1 MTRQVMWGFAAA
13 LMGCAS
19 MAALAAPASAQA
31 QADDDAGVDQIV
43 VTAQRREQSGQDVPI
58 ALTALSGQ
66 DLADRGVTNVKDI
79 ERLTPSLE
87 IERTFGTGQ
96 PVFTLRGVG
105 FDDYTANNAPTVG
118 IYVDDIAYTVP
129 VMTQGALFDLA
140 RVEVL
145 RGPQGT
151 LYGRNTTGGAIN
163 FVSNRATDEFEV
175 GGNIEYA
182 RFGALSANGYVS
194 GPIGGFRARLAAIT
208 EQGGGFQRNR
218 RTGDELGDADRFAA
232 RFSIETG
239 DESNFYV
246 RLNGHYYEDN
256 SDGLGAYLLAPV
268 VAGPPIG
275 TIPADTS
282 RRSTDWSSSATFQ
295 TQTGVPLN
303 SKPFRNN
310 EGWGINL
317 FGSANLGFANLVSVT
332 GYERLDRQ
340 EFNDFDGTQAN
351 IAATLFNSKPRV
363 FSQELRLVSN
373 GDSSIDW
380 IIGGYYSNER
390 LSDDFR
396 SDFIDSLGFTVS
408 TTYRQKVRTAAIF
421 GQADWRF
428 ADRFTATAGLRY
440 EDENRR
446 LIGLTTRIPEFAVGF
461 ATDVNR
467 AVGLSDVSGKF
478 ALTFEATE
486 NARIYASVSR
496 GVKSGGFT
504 TYNTL
509 VPEQADPFQP
519 ETLWSYEAGLK
530 SDWFGDTL
538 RANLGAFYYDYN
550 DQQIQGFYIDP
561 TFGAVGQIVNVE
573 KSKIYG
579 GEFDLVWQPT
589 RNLTIEQSIGY
600 KTGEFVRFRDVD
612 LGASLA
618 VGPPFAPVF
627 LSRDGQDL
635 PFPRL
640 SYSGSARYILPVG
653 GFDLTA
659 LLDYSFRDD
668 DDRSRLGSAIYNVD
682 SYWLVNARL
691 SLAKSDDDAWQVY
704 VFGRNIFDK
713 GYDVTRNFFLPQA
726 QLGYTGE
733 PATYGVGLNVN
744 F

>member
-1 MTRQVMWGFAAA
+1 MSRERIVRTSLLTCASALALVAPAAA
-13 LMGCAS
+13 Q
-19 MAALAAPASAQA
+19 PADAG
-31 QADDDAGVDQIV
+31 AGVDQIV

-66 DLADRGVTNVKDI
+66 DLAQRGVTNVKGV

-118 IYVDDIAYTVP
+118 IYVDEVAYTVP

-163 FVSNRATDEFEV
+163 FVSNRATEEFEV

-182 RFGALSANGYVS
+182 RFGAITAGGYVS
-194 GPIGGFRARLAAIT
+194 GPIGPFRGRIAAIT

-218 RTGDELGDADRFAA
+218 RTGAELGDADRFAG
-232 RFSIETG
+232 RFSLETG
-239 DESNFYV
+239 DESDFYV

-268 VAGPPIG
+268 VAGPPYG
-275 TIPADTS
+275 TIPADTD
-282 RRSTDWSSSATFQ
+282 RRATDWSSSATFA
-295 TQTGVPLN
+295 TQTGVPVN

-310 EGWGINL
+310 EGWGLNL
-317 FGSANLGFANLVSVT
+317 YGSVNLGAADLVSIT
-332 GYERLDRQ
+332 AYEKLDRQ

-363 FSQELRLVSN
+363 FSQELRVVSN
-373 GDSSIDW
+373 GEGDFNW
-380 IIGGYYSNER
+380 IVGAYYGNER

-396 SDFIDSLGFTVS
+396 SDFVDSLGFTVS
-408 TTYRQKVRTAAIF
+408 TTYRQKVRTAAVF
-421 GQADWRF
+421 GQADLRF
-428 ADRFTATAGLRY
+428 AERFVATAGLRY
-440 EDENRR
+440 EDEKRR
-446 LIGLTTRIPEFAVGF
+446 LIGLTTRIPEFSVPF
-461 ATDVNR
+461 ATNVNR
-467 AVGLSDVSGKF
+467 EVGLSEVSGKL
-478 ALTFEATE
+478 ALTFEATQ
-486 NARIYASVSR
+486 NARLYASVSR

-509 VPEQADPFQP
+509 VPAQADPFRP
-519 ETLWSYEAGLK
+519 EVLWSYEAGLK
-530 SDWFGDTL
+530 SELFDNTVRL
-538 RANLGAFYYDYN
+538 NLGGFYYDYK

-561 TFGAVGQIVNVE
+561 VFGAVGQIVNVE

-579 GEFDLVWQPT
+579 GELELVWKPT
-589 RNLTIEQSIGY
+589 SRLTLEQSVGY
-600 KTGEFVRFRDVD
+600 KTGSFVRFDDVD

-627 LSRDGQDL
+627 ISRDGQDL

-640 SYSGSARYILPVG
+640 SYNGSASYVAPIG

-659 LLDYSFRDD
+659 LLDFSFRDD
-668 DDRSRLGSAIYNVD
+668 DDRSRLGSTIYNVD

-691 SLAKSDDDAWQVY
+691 ALSKSESDAWEVY

-733 PATYGVGLNVN
+733 PATYGVGLGVN

>member
-1 MTRQVMWGFAAA
+1 MNQRDIGKFTAAHIA
-13 LMGCAS
+13 CVS
-19 MAALAAPASAQA
+19 MAALCAPAVAQTVS
-31 QADDDAGVDQIV
+31 DDEAGVEQVV

-66 DLADRGVTNVKDI
+66 DLTDRGITNVKGI
-79 ERLTPSLE
+79 ERITPSLE

-118 IYVDDIAYTVP
+118 TYVDDIAYTVP

-163 FVSNRATDEFEV
+163 FVSNRATDTAEI

-182 RFGALSANGYVS
+182 RFGAVTASGYVS
-194 GPIGGFRARLAAIT
+194 GPIGGFRVRLAGIT
-208 EQGGGFQRNR
+208 EQGGAFQRNR
-218 RTGDELGDADRFAA
+218 RTGEELGDADRTAA
-232 RFSIETG
+232 RFSVETG
-239 DESNFYV
+239 DESDVYL
-246 RLNGHYYEDN
+246 RLNGHFYEDN
-256 SDGLGAYLLAPV
+256 SDGLGAYLISPV
-268 VAGPPIG
+268 VAGPPFG
-275 TIPADTS
+275 TIPADTDQHL
-282 RRSTDWSSSATFQ
+282 TDFSSSATFAA
-295 TQTGVPLN
+295 QTGVPVD
-303 SKPFRNN
+303 SAPFRNN
-310 EGWGINL
+310 EGWGLNFYGSINL
-317 FGSANLGFANLVSVT
+317 GAVDLVSVT

-363 FSQELRLVSN
+363 FSQELRFLSN
-373 GDSSIDW
+373 GESDFNW

-396 SDFIDSLGFTVS
+396 SDFVDSLGFTVS
-408 TTYRQKVRTAAIF
+408 TTYRQRVRTAAAF
-421 GQADWRF
+421 GQFDWRF
-428 ADRFTATAGLRY
+428 ADRFVATAGLRY

-446 LIGLTTRIPEFAVGF
+446 LIGLTTQIPEFAVPF

-467 AVGLSDVSGKF
+467 TVGLSEVSGKF
-478 ALTFEATE
+478 ALTFEA
-486 NARIYASVSR
+486 AQDLRVYASVSR

-519 ETLWSYEAGLK
+519 EILWSYEAGLK
-530 SDWFGDTL
+530 SELFDNTL
-538 RANLGAFYYDYN
+538 RVNVGGFYYDYTN
-550 DQQIQGFYIDP
+550 QQIQGFFIDP
-561 TFGAVGQIVNVE
+561 VFGAVGQIVNVPN
-573 KSKIYG
+573 SKIFG
-579 GEFDLVWQPT
+579 GEFELVWQPVS
-589 RNLTIEQSIGY
+589 NLTIEQTIGY
-600 KTGEFVRFRDVD
+600 KTGEFITFRDID
-612 LGASLA
+612 PGASVA

-627 LSRDGQDL
+627 VTRDGQDL

-640 SYSGSARYILPVG
+640 SYSGSVTYVMPIG

-668 DDRSRLGSAIYNVD
+668 DDRSRLGSTIFNVD
-682 SYWLVNARL
+682 SYWLVNTRL
-691 SLAKSDDDAWQVY
+691 SLAKSGDGKWQYY
-704 VFGRNIFDK
+704 VFGRNILDEN
-713 GYDVTRNFFLPQA
+713 YDLTRNFFLPAA

-733 PATYGVGLNVN
+733 PATFGVGVTAN

>member
-1 MTRQVMWGFAAA
+1 MLKGMPKLKAA
-13 LMGCAS
+13 LTVCVS
-19 MAALAAPASAQA
+19 LSALSAPSYAQSA
-31 QADDDAGVDQIV
+31 DEEAGVDQIV

-66 DLADRGVTNVKDI
+66 DLADRGITNVKGV
-79 ERLTPSLE
+79 ERVTPSLE

-118 IYVDDIAYTVP
+118 VYIDDIAYTAP

-151 LYGRNTTGGAIN
+151 LYGRNTTAGAIN
-163 FVSNRATDEFEV
+163 FVSNRATDEFEA
-175 GGNIEYA
+175 GGNFEYA
-182 RFGALSANGYVS
+182 RFGAISASGYVS
-194 GPIGGFRARLAAIT
+194 GPVGPFRGRLAAIT

-218 RTGDELGDADRFAA
+218 RTGDELGDADRFAG

-239 DESNFYV
+239 DEDDFYL

-275 TIPADTS
+275 TIPADTN
-282 RRSTDWSSSATFQ
+282 RRITDWSSSATFR
-295 TQTGVPLN
+295 TQTGVPVN

-310 EGWGINL
+310 EGWGLNL
-317 FGSANLGFANLVSVT
+317 FGSVNLGAADLVSIT
-332 GYERLDRQ
+332 GYEKLDRQ

-363 FSQELRLVSN
+363 FSQELRLISN
-373 GDSSIDW
+373 GADDLNW
-380 IIGGYYSNER
+380 IVGAYYSNER

-396 SDFIDSLGFTVS
+396 SDFVDSLGFTVS
-408 TTYRQKVRTAAIF
+408 TTYRQKVRTAAVF

-428 ADRFTATAGLRY
+428 ADRFVATTGLRY
-440 EDENRR
+440 EDEKRR
-446 LIGLTTRIPEFAVGF
+446 LIGLTTSIPELAVPF
-461 ATDVNR
+461 ATNVNR
-467 AVGLSDVSGKF
+467 SVGLSEVSGKF
-478 ALTFEATE
+478 ALTFEATD
-486 NARIYASVSR
+486 NARLYASVSR

-509 VPEQADPFQP
+509 VPAQADPFRP
-519 ETLWSYEAGLK
+519 EVLWSYEAGLK
-530 SDWFGDTL
+530 SELFDNTL
-538 RANLGAFYYDYN
+538 RVNLGAFYYDYK

-579 GEFDLVWQPT
+579 GEFELTWKPIA
-589 RNLTIEQSIGY
+589 NLTIAQSIGY
-600 KTGEFVRFRDVD
+600 KTGEFVKFRDVD

-627 LSRDGQDL
+627 IQRDGQDL
-635 PFPRL
+635 PFPHL
-640 SYSGSARYILPVG
+640 SYSGTASYVMPVG

-668 DDRSRLGSAIYNVD
+668 DDRSRLGSTIYNVD

-691 SLAKSDDDAWQVY
+691 SLGKSDSDSWQAY
-704 VFGRNIFDK
+704 VFGRNIFNE
-713 GYDVTRNFFLPQA
+713 GYDLTRNFFLPQA

-733 PATYGVGLNVN
+733 PATWGVGLTVN

>member
-1 MTRQVMWGFAAA
+1 MKRDVMHKLGMA
-13 LMGCAS
+13 LMACVS
-19 MAALAAPASAQA
+19 MTALSAPAMAQSS
-31 QADDDAGVDQIV
+31 DDEAGVDQIV

-66 DLADRGVTNVKDI
+66 DLTDRGITNVKGV
-79 ERLTPSLE
+79 ERITPSLE

-118 IYVDDIAYTVP
+118 VYVDDIAYTVP

-163 FVSNRATDEFEV
+163 FVSNRATEDFQI
-175 GGNIEYA
+175 GGNVEYA
-182 RFGALSANGYVS
+182 RFDAVTASGYVS
-194 GPIGGFRARLAAIT
+194 GPVGPFRARIAAIT
-208 EQGGGFQRNR
+208 EQGGGFQSNR
-218 RTGDELGDADRFAA
+218 RTGEELGDADRFAG

-239 DESNFYV
+239 DESDFYI

-268 VAGPPIG
+268 VAGPPFG
-275 TIPADTS
+275 TIPADTN
-282 RRSTDWSSSATFQ
+282 RRITDWSSSKPFA
-295 TQTGVPLN
+295 TQTGVPVN

-310 EGWGINL
+310 EGWGLNL
-317 FGSANLGFANLVSVT
+317 FGSYNLGIANVVSVT
-332 GYERLDRQ
+332 GYEKLDRQ

-363 FSQELRLVSN
+363 FSQELRFVSN
-373 GDSSIDW
+373 GDGDFNW
-380 IIGGYYSNER
+380 IFGGYYSNER

-396 SDFIDSLGFTVS
+396 SDFVDSLGFTVS
-408 TTYRQKVRTAAIF
+408 TTYRQRVRTAAVF

-428 ADRFTATAGLRY
+428 ADRFVATAGLRY

-446 LIGLTTRIPEFAVGF
+446 LIGLTTQIPEFAVPF

-467 AVGLSDVSGKF
+467 QVGLSEVSGKF

-486 NARIYASVSR
+486 NARLYASVSR

-519 ETLWSYEAGLK
+519 EVLWSYEAGVK
-530 SDWFGDTL
+530 SELFNNTL
-538 RANLGAFYYDYN
+538 RLNAGGFYYDYR

-561 TFGAVGQIVNVE
+561 VFGAVGQIVNVE

-579 GEFDLVWQPT
+579 GEVE
-589 RNLTIEQSIGY
+589 LTWEPISNFTISQSIGY
-600 KTGEFVRFRDVD
+600 KTGEFVRFQDVD

-627 LSRDGQDL
+627 INRDGEDL

-640 SYSGSARYILPVG
+640 SYNGSASYVVPLG
-653 GFDLTA
+653 GFDMTA
-659 LLDYSFRDD
+659 LLDYSFRDN
-668 DDRSRLGSAIYNVD
+668 DDRSRLGSTIYNVD

-691 SLAKSDDDAWQVY
+691 SLAKSESDAWQAY
-704 VFGRNIFDK
+704 VFGRNIFNE
-713 GYDVTRNFFLPQA
+713 GYDLTRNFFLPVA

-733 PATYGVGLNVN
+733 PATWGLGLTVN